1 MSTIFTKIINNEI
14 PSYTVYN
21 SNNII
26 AILDKCP
33 INEGHL
39 LVIPFEEIEDINELE
54 ESRYHELWK
63 AVRHLSGILKIA
75 FQSPKI
81 GIAVEGFGVPHV
93 HVHLVPVYS
102 GNELN
107 PERAVEATADE
118 LSAAMKKII
127 GSSNI

>member
-63 AVRHLSGILKIA
+63 VVRHLSGILKIA